1 MPYSQITRLQWESI
15 PYRVFGG
22 VKVIKRHIRFLN
34 HILRIVDSENAYSI
48 RKISQYAGIDI
59 FVNGRRNKAKFFD
72 SELGQIIRSISEDSK
87 KGASFTC
94 IASRVLE
101 EIMKEL

>member
-1 MPYSQITRLQWESI
+1 MDASSEKEEADMVCKAVMDSGNISSCAVLTNNLRYLDPLITRLQWESI

-59 FVNGRRNKAKFFD
+59 FVNGRRNKA
-72 SELGQIIRSISEDSK
+72 
-87 KGASFTC
+87 
-94 IASRVLE
+94 
-101 EIMKEL
+101 